1 MIQLTNSA
9 AQIIQPGAAVTF
21 NTVQVKSGNCECF
34 NSLVPTSVKLRAQG
48 IYDVHFSGNITG
60 TTAGVPVQLTIAL
73 GGTALPSTVMVSTPA
88 TANAF
93 NNVSTE
99 TLVRNGC
106 CDLDRITV
114 MNTGTVPVTLSANM
128 NLIIKRVA

>member
-60 TTAGVPVQLTIAL
+60 TTAGVPVQLAIAL
-73 GGTALPSTVMVSTPA
+73 GGAALPSTVMVSTPA

-99 TLVRNGC
+99 TLVRNCC

-114 MNTGTVPVTLSANM
+114 VNTGTVPVTLSANM

>member
-34 NSLVPTSVKLRAQG
+34 NSLVPTSVKLRTQG

-60 TTAGVPVQLTIAL
+60 TTAGVPVQLAIAL
-73 GGTALPSTVMVSTPA
+73 GGAALPSTVMVSTPA

-99 TLVRNGC
+99 TLVRNCC

-114 MNTGTVPVTLSANM
+114 VNTGTVPVTLSANM